1 MISCTM
7 FRKMA
12 LSWGCPGGFRVIK
25 LLKILAGKAQFN
37 PIFLGVTLA
46 LLILMNHNAFCEEQ
60 TVEAQKTQAPEKWGI
75 SMGIRS
81 AGIVFDA
88 NQGTVNDIV
97 PLIFYERGRLFI
109 DGLEFGYRLLD
120 NEKWQLSPF
129 ARYRFFDIPEEYQNE
144 IRESGLDLGGQ
155 LTYHFTDWFHTNLE
169 VLSDQ
174 HGRFHVNLTPGLEF
188 GWGALEFRPHVRFR
202 WKSAN
207 FNDRYYGL
215 EREEPGSAVDAQIAA
230 DVRFHVWR
238 NLYLLARGSLLFL
251 DADTRDVSFINDG
264 TQGEAFL
271 GIGFF
276 NDKKNPVDRLASK
289 PYVRLAHGWGT
300 ESNLSEI
307 LSGNT
312 ESDPYNN
319 QLTSVFLG
327 VPLADELF
335 TLPIAT
341 YLTPGIV
348 HHHSSDVQD
357 RSTEYVLA
365 VKFYYTI
372 KWPTPWRLGFAE
384 GLSYLD
390 RIPYLEEKD
399 MQEKGYRS
407 SQLLNFL
414 DFSIDLSLGHLFRVK
429 WMEDLWLGYSIHHRS
444 GIYSKSSAF
453 GRISGGS
460 NYNTV
465 YLQYHW

>member
-1 MISCTM
+1 MK
-7 FRKMA
+7 R
-12 LSWGCPGGFRVIK
+12 LSH
-25 LLKILAGKAQFN
+25 IL
-37 PIFLGVTLA
+37 LGVA
-46 LLILMNHNAFCEEQ
+46 ISLLILFNQNAFCTEQ
-60 TVEAQKTQAPEKWGI
+60 SLEKQTTKAPENWGV
-75 SMGIRS
+75 SMSLRS
-81 AGIVFDA
+81 ASIVFDA
-88 NQGTVNDIV
+88 NKSAVNDVV
-97 PLIFYERGRLFI
+97 PLIFYENGRLFI
-109 DGLEFGYRLLD
+109 DGLEFGYRLFQT
-120 NEKWQLSPF
+120 EKWRLSPF

-144 IRESGLDLGGQ
+144 IRESGLDMGGQ
-155 LTYHFTDWFHTNLE
+155 FRYRLTDWFHTDLE

-174 HGRFHVNLTPGLEF
+174 SGRFHVNLTPGCEF
-188 GWGALEFRPHVRFR
+188 EWGAWDLRPYVRFR
-202 WKSAN
+202 WKSAD
-207 FNDRYYGL
+207 FNNRYYGL
-215 EREEPGSAVDAQIAA
+215 EREGPGSAMDAQIAA
-230 DVRFHVWR
+230 NIRFHVWR

-251 DADTRDVSFINDG
+251 DSDTRDVSFITDS

-276 NDKKNPVDRLASK
+276 NDKKNPVNTLASK
-289 PYVRLAHGWGT
+289 PYIRLAHGWGT
-300 ESNLSEI
+300 ESNLGEI
-307 LSGNT
+307 MTGDT

-319 QLTSVFLG
+319 QLTSVFFG

-341 YLTPGIV
+341 YLTPGIA
-348 HHHSSDVQD
+348 HHYSSEVQD
-357 RSTEYVLA
+357 RSTEFVLA

-372 KWPTPWRLGFAE
+372 KWPTQWRLGFAE

-399 MQEKGYRS
+399 MQEKGYRP

-414 DFSIDLSLGHLFRVK
+414 DFSIDLSLGHLLRVQ

>member
-1 MISCTM
+1 MKVKNSLLG
-7 FRKMA
+7 
-12 LSWGCPGGFRVIK
+12 LSI
-25 LLKILAGKAQFN
+25 
-37 PIFLGVTLA
+37 A
-46 LLILMNHNAFCEEQ
+46 LLILIGPNAFCEEQ
-60 TVEAQKTQAPEKWGI
+60 LLEEQQIKATDKWGI
-75 SMGIRS
+75 AMGIRS
-81 AGIVFDA
+81 ASIVFDA
-88 NQGTVNDIV
+88 NKSAVNDVV
-97 PLIFYERGRLFI
+97 PLIFYENSRLFI

-120 NEKWQLSPF
+120 NEKWQISPF

-144 IRESGLDLGGQ
+144 IRESGLDIGGQ
-155 LTYHFTDWFHTNLE
+155 LTYRFTDWFHTDLE

-174 HGRFHVNLTPGLEF
+174 SGRFHVNLTPGFE
-188 GWGALEFRPHVRFR
+188 WERGAWEFRPHVRFR
-202 WKSAN
+202 WKSAD
-207 FNDRYYGL
+207 FNNRYYGL
-215 EREEPGSAVDAQIAA
+215 EREGPGSAIDAQIAA
-230 DVRFHVWR
+230 DIRFHVWR
-238 NLYLLARGSLLFL
+238 NLYLLARGSILFL
-251 DADTRDVSFINDG
+251 DSDTRDISFVDDS
-264 TQGEAFL
+264 TQAEGFVGL
-271 GIGFF
+271 GFF
-276 NDKKNPVDRLASK
+276 NDKKNPVDTLASK

-300 ESNLSEI
+300 ESNLGEI
-307 LSGNT
+307 MTGNT

-319 QLTSVFLG
+319 QLSSVFIG

-341 YLTPGIV
+341 YLTPGLV

-372 KWPTPWRLGFAE
+372 KWPIPWRLGFAE

-399 MQEKGYRS
+399 MQEKDYRP

-414 DFSIDLSLGHLFRVK
+414 DFSIDLSLGHLLRVQC
-429 WMEDLWLGYSIHHRS
+429 MEDLWLGYSIHHRS

>member
-1 MISCTM
+1 MGLL
-7 FRKMA
+7 
-12 LSWGCPGGFRVIK
+12 LS
-25 LLKILAGKAQFN
+25 
-37 PIFLGVTLA
+37 
-46 LLILMNHNAFCEEQ
+46 LLISLSQDAFCEESRRESQ
-60 TVEAQKTQAPEKWGI
+60 NANAPEKWGI
-75 SMGIRS
+75 AMGIRS
-81 AGIVFDA
+81 ATIPFET
-88 NQGTVNDIV
+88 NTSTVNDVV
-97 PLIFYERGRLFI
+97 PLIFYDNGRLFI
-109 DGLEFGYRLLD
+109 DGLEFGYRLFQ
-120 NEKWQLSPF
+120 NGKWQFSPL

-155 LTYHFTDWFHTNLE
+155 LTYHMTDWFHTDIE

-174 HGRFHVNLTPGLEF
+174 DGRWTANLTPVLTFER
-188 GWGALEFRPHVRFR
+188 GAWDFKTYARFR
-202 WKSAN
+202 WKSAD
-207 FNDRYYGL
+207 FNNRYYGL
-215 EREEPGSAVDAQIAA
+215 EREDPGSAVDTQIAA
-230 DVRFHVWR
+230 DIRFHVWR
-238 NLYLLARGSLLFL
+238 NLYLLGRGSILFL
-251 DADTRDVSFINDG
+251 DSDTRDVSFIDES

-276 NDKKNPVDRLASK
+276 NDKKNPVDTLASK
-289 PYVRLAHGWGT
+289 PYIRLAHGWGT
-300 ESNLSEI
+300 ESNLNEI
-307 LSGNT
+307 LTGHT

-319 QLTSVFLG
+319 QLTSVFFG

-335 TLPIAT
+335 NIPIAT

-348 HHHSSDVQD
+348 HHHSSEVQD

-384 GLSYLD
+384 GLSYVD
-390 RIPYLEEKD
+390 RVPYLEEKD
-399 MQEKGYRS
+399 MLEKGYRP

-414 DFSIDLSLGHLFRVK
+414 DFSVDMDLGQLFRVG

>member
-1 MISCTM
+1 MKVKTILLG
-7 FRKMA
+7 
-12 LSWGCPGGFRVIK
+12 LSI
-25 LLKILAGKAQFN
+25 
-37 PIFLGVTLA
+37 A
-46 LLILMNHNAFCEEQ
+46 LLILIGHNAFCEEQ
-60 TVEAQKTQAPEKWGI
+60 PPENHQTRAPDKWGI
-75 SMGIRS
+75 AMGLRS
-81 AGIVFDA
+81 ATIVFDA
-88 NQGTVNDIV
+88 EKGVVNDVV
-97 PLIFYERGRLFI
+97 PLIFYENGPLFI
-109 DGLEFGYRLLD
+109 DGLEFGYRLFQK
-120 NEKWQLSPF
+120 EKWQLSPF
-129 ARYRFFDIPEEYQNE
+129 ARYRFFDIPERYQNE
-144 IRESGLDLGGQ
+144 IRESGLDMGGQ
-155 LTYHFTDWFHTNLE
+155 FTYHFTDWLHTNVE

-174 HGRFHVNLTPGLEF
+174 SGRFHANLAPGINFERGIWELRSY
-188 GWGALEFRPHVRFR
+188 ARFR
-202 WKSAN
+202 WKSAA

-215 EREEPGSAVDAQIAA
+215 GREDPGMAMDAQLAA
-230 DVRFHVWR
+230 DIRLHVWR
-238 NLYLLARGSLLFL
+238 NLYLLARGSILFL
-251 DADTRDVSFINDG
+251 DSDTRDVSFIDESY
-264 TQGEAFL
+264 QSEAFL

-276 NDKKNPVDRLASK
+276 NDKKDPVNTLASK

-300 ESNLSEI
+300 ESNLGEI
-307 LSGNT
+307 MTGNT

-319 QLTSVFLG
+319 QLSSVFLG
-327 VPLADELF
+327 VPLADRLF

-372 KWPTPWRLGFAE
+372 KWPIPWRLGFAE

-399 MQEKGYRS
+399 MQEKDYRP

-414 DFSIDLSLGHLFRVK
+414 DFSLDLSLGHLLRVE

>member
-1 MISCTM
+1 MPA
-7 FRKMA
+7 FQNAFGDKE
-12 LSWGCPGGFRVIK
+12 IK
-25 LLKILAGKAQFN
+25 LKN
-37 PIFLGVTLA
+37 IFCGMLVV
-46 LLILMNHNAFCEEQ
+46 LLIFISYEAFCEEQ
-60 TVEAQKTQAPEKWGI
+60 KLDEQTTKAPEEWGI
-75 SMGIRS
+75 AMGLRS

-88 NQGTVNDIV
+88 DQSVVNDIL
-97 PLIFYERGRLFI
+97 PLIFYDNGRLFI
-109 DGLEFGYRLLD
+109 DGLEAGYRLFQGE
-120 NEKWQLSPF
+120 NWQLSPF

-155 LTYHFTDWFHTNLE
+155 FTYYFSDWFHTDFE

-174 HGRFHVNLTPGLEF
+174 SGRFYANLTPSLEIER
-188 GWGALEFRPHVRFR
+188 GALEFRPFVRFR
-202 WKSAN
+202 WKSAD
-207 FNDRYYGL
+207 FNNRYYGL
-215 EREEPGSAVDAQIAA
+215 AKEEPGSAMDAQIAA
-230 DVRFHVWR
+230 EIRYHVFR
-238 NLYLLARGSLLFL
+238 NLYLLGRASLLIL
-251 DADTRDVSFINDG
+251 DSDTRNVSFIDKS

-276 NDKKNPVDRLASK
+276 NDKKNPVDTLVSK
-289 PYVRLAHGWGT
+289 PYIRLAHGWGT

-307 LSGNT
+307 MTGNT

-319 QLTSVFLG
+319 QLTSVFFG

-335 TLPIAT
+335 GIPIST

-348 HHHSSDVQD
+348 HHHSSEVQD

-372 KWPTPWRLGFAE
+372 KWPTLWRLGFAE
-384 GLSYLD
+384 GLSYAD
-390 RIPYLEEKD
+390 RIPYLEAKD
-399 MQEKGYRS
+399 MEEKGYRP

-414 DFSIDLSLGHLFRVK
+414 DFSIDLSLGHLFRVEC
-429 WMEDLWLGYSIHHRS
+429 MEDLWLGYSIHHRS

>member
-1 MISCTM
+1 MGENLTINKQLNTV
-7 FRKMA
+7 F
-12 LSWGCPGGFRVIK
+12 
-25 LLKILAGKAQFN
+25 
-37 PIFLGVTLA
+37 GV
-46 LLILMNHNAFCEEQ
+46 LLISFLMLIGHDVRCEE
-60 TVEAQKTQAPEKWGI
+60 KTPERQNVHAPEKWGI
-75 SMGIRS
+75 AMGIRS
-81 AGIVFDA
+81 ASIPFDA
-88 NQGTVNDIV
+88 DKSAVNDVV
-97 PLIFYERGRLFI
+97 PLIFYKNGRLFV
-109 DGLEFGYRLLD
+109 DGLEFGYRLFQT
-120 NEKWQLSPF
+120 EKWQLSPF
-129 ARYRFFDIPEEYQNE
+129 ARYRFFDIPKEYQNE

-155 LTYHFTDWFHTNLE
+155 FRYHFTDWFHTDLE

-174 HGRFHVNLTPGLEF
+174 SGRFYANLTPGFEVEREN
-188 GWGALEFRPHVRFR
+188 WEFRPHVRFR
-202 WKSAN
+202 WKSAD

-215 EREEPGSAVDAQIAA
+215 EREEPGSAMDVQIAV
-230 DVRFHVWR
+230 DIRFHVWR
-238 NLYLLARGSLLFL
+238 NLYLLGRGSILFL
-251 DADTRDVSFINDG
+251 DSDTRDVSFVDDS
-264 TQGEAFL
+264 TQAEGFV
-271 GIGFF
+271 GFGFF
-276 NDKKNPVDRLASK
+276 DDKENPVTTLASK

-300 ESNLSEI
+300 ESNLGEI
-307 LSGNT
+307 MSGNT

-319 QLTSVFLG
+319 QLSSVFFG

-335 TLPIAT
+335 SLPIAT

-365 VKFYYTI
+365 VKLYYTI

-384 GLSYLD
+384 GLSYVD

-399 MQEKGYRS
+399 MVEKGYRP

-414 DFSIDLSLGHLFRVK
+414 DFSLDLSLGHLFRVD
-429 WMEDLWLGYSIHHRS
+429 WMEELWLGYSIHHRS

>member
-1 MISCTM
+1 MGLL
-7 FRKMA
+7 
-12 LSWGCPGGFRVIK
+12 LS
-25 LLKILAGKAQFN
+25 
-37 PIFLGVTLA
+37 
-46 LLILMNHNAFCEEQ
+46 LLILKSHDAFCGEQ
-60 TVEAQKTQAPEKWGI
+60 NLDSQGVRAPEKWGI
-75 SMGIRS
+75 AMGVRS
-81 AGIVFDA
+81 ATIPFDA
-88 NQGTVNDIV
+88 NKSTVNDVV
-97 PLIFYERGRLFI
+97 PLIFYDNGRLFI
-109 DGLEFGYRLLD
+109 DGLQLGYRLFKKE
-120 NEKWQLSPF
+120 NWQLSPF

-155 LTYHFTDWFHTNLE
+155 LTYSITEWFHTDFE

-174 HGRFHVNLTPGLEF
+174 DGRWTANLTPVLTFERGVWNF
-188 GWGALEFRPHVRFR
+188 KTYARFR
-202 WKSAN
+202 WKSAD

-215 EREEPGSAVDAQIAA
+215 EREAPGSAADTQIAA
-230 DVRFHVWR
+230 DIRFHVWR
-238 NLYLLARGSLLFL
+238 NLYLLARGSILFL
-251 DADTRDVSFINDG
+251 DSDTRDISFVDDS
-264 TQGEAFL
+264 TQAEGFL
-271 GIGFF
+271 GIGIF
-276 NDKKNPVDRLASK
+276 NDKKNPADTLASK
-289 PYVRLAHGWGT
+289 PYIRLAHGWGT

-307 LSGNT
+307 LTGNT

-319 QLTSVFLG
+319 QLTSVFFG

-341 YLTPGIV
+341 YLTPGIA
-348 HHHSSDVQD
+348 HHHASDVQD
-357 RSTEYVLA
+357 RSTEWVLA

-372 KWPTPWRLGFAE
+372 NWPTPWRLGFAE
-384 GLSYLD
+384 GLSYVD

-399 MQEKGYRS
+399 MQEKGYRP

-414 DFSIDLSLGHLFRVK
+414 DFSVDMDLGHLFRFG

-444 GIYSKSSAF
+444 GIFSTSSAF